1 MTKPHSHEC
10 NLYLIYQSF
19 PWATSSSIRL
29 LQNCALP
36 TGTMHQICYNFWN
49 KGSQPEL
56 MSTLGICPFFLLK
69 TSLAALVCADGT
81 SFFTPVCH
89 NAISDQKQGYRPGQG
104 HGDKVQLE
112 KCHILVEQAL
122 WERRAHCLQCSTAT
136 SIPLDEATR

>member
-29 LQNCALP
+29 SQNCALP
-36 TGTMHQICYNFWN
+36 TGTMHQICYHFWN

-89 NAISDQKQGYRPGQG
+89 NAISDQKQGYHPGQG
-104 HGDKVQLE
+104 HGDKVQLG

-122 WERRAHCLQCSTAT
+122 WERCAHCLQCSTAT
-136 SIPLDEATR
+136 SIPLYEATR